1 MVTLVATGLR
11 KTFPGVLALNNV
23 DLTLSSGKIHGLIG
37 ANGAGKSTLIKILTG
52 YYPDYEGRIEIDG
65 RVISIRKPS
74 DAFRYGIEVVHQEVD
89 TTLIPYLTVAENLL
103 IEKIASSNMG
113 LFVQKKSLFKEAEEV
128 IQKVNLNVNVSKPVA
143 DLTLP
148 QKQLLVIA
156 RAITRS
162 ASFVILDEP
171 TSSLSQIEAEQL
183 FRIIKSLKEQGVSFL
198 YVSHRLGEI
207 QELADEVTILR
218 NGEKVAYYTRREFDL
233 SKAVEAMLGVPPK
246 EIFPEKP
253 GGLPNQ
259 TVMEVVKLSKKGRL
273 WDISFKLYQG
283 EILGITGQT
292 GAGKTDLL
300 HILFGSIKPDSGEI
314 FLDGKKVIF
323 HQPKDAI
330 EQGIYLIPEDRRNHG
345 LFIEDTVLKNISLP
359 FLNLMSTLSFVSL
372 SKEKKYVMELI
383 DKVNLVPRKPNMPV
397 RNLSGGNQQKVVVGK
412 WLGKQ
417 PKVIIFDEAT
427 QGIDIGAKRDIY
439 AMARNLSQTAG
450 VIFASSDVDEVLGLA
465 DRVLVMRDGYIV
477 AEFNADQVNRQTV
490 MEITTGAANPVANL
504 NHQQSGV

>member
-218 NGEKVAYYTRREFDL
+218 NGEKVAYYTLRSNSRR
-233 SKAVEAMLGVPPK
+233 V
-246 EIFPEKP
+246 
-253 GGLPNQ
+253 
-259 TVMEVVKLSKKGRL
+259 
-273 WDISFKLYQG
+273 
-283 EILGITGQT
+283 
-292 GAGKTDLL
+292 
-300 HILFGSIKPDSGEI
+300 
-314 FLDGKKVIF
+314 
-323 HQPKDAI
+323 
-330 EQGIYLIPEDRRNHG
+330 
-345 LFIEDTVLKNISLP
+345 
-359 FLNLMSTLSFVSL
+359 
-372 SKEKKYVMELI
+372 
-383 DKVNLVPRKPNMPV
+383 
-397 RNLSGGNQQKVVVGK
+397 
-412 WLGKQ
+412 
-417 PKVIIFDEAT
+417 
-427 QGIDIGAKRDIY
+427 
-439 AMARNLSQTAG
+439 
-450 VIFASSDVDEVLGLA
+450 
-465 DRVLVMRDGYIV
+465 
-477 AEFNADQVNRQTV
+477 
-490 MEITTGAANPVANL
+490 
-504 NHQQSGV
+504 